1 MRTVDFAKLNLQE
14 GDRVLDLGCGEG
26 RHMHAVYFA
35 KEEIQA
41 VGVDLLLEDVQKARK
56 GFLDFPDLDPSSPRS
71 FGFSV
76 GDALKLP
83 FADGTF
89 DKVICSEVLEHIPDY
104 LGAVKEINRV
114 LKPGGTFGVSVPR
127 FWPERICWALSE
139 DYHNTPGGHVRIF
152 RESQLRGAVQAQ
164 GLSFLKRHWA
174 HGLHSPYWWIRCAV
188 GVRDDKNFFVRTY
201 HRFLAWDIVK
211 RPLLTRLLEKI
222 ADPLMGKS
230 VVMYFHKSLPKSGA

>member
-1 MRTVDFAKLNLQE
+1 VRTVDFNRLNLQE

-35 KEEIQA
+35 KDTVHA
-41 VGVDLLLEDVQKARK
+41 VGVDLLLDDVKKARQS
-56 GFLDFPDLDPSSPRS
+56 FVDFPDLDPASPRS

-76 GDALKLP
+76 ATALTLP
-83 FADGTF
+83 FADDTF

-104 LGAVKEINRV
+104 VGAVKEITRV
-114 LKPGGTFGVSVPR
+114 LKPGGTLGVSVPR
-127 FWPERICWALSE
+127 YWPERICWALSE

-152 RESQLRGAVQAQ
+152 RESQLRGAVEAQ
-164 GLSFLKRHWA
+164 GLTFRTRHWA

-188 GVRDDKNFFVRTY
+188 GVRDDDNICVRTY

-211 RPLLTRLLEKI
+211 RPLLTRLLEKM

-230 VVMYFHKSLPKSGA
+230 VVMYFHKQA